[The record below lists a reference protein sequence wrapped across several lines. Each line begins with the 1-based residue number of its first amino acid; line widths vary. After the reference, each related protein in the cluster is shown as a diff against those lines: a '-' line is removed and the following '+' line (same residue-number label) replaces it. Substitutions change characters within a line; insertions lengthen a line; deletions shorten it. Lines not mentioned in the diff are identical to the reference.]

1 MNDHT
6 RILAAALLA
15 AEHSISI
22 THHTDTVTVEALRAG
37 TLWWSTAP
45 VHTNRAIATA
55 SAIADL
61 CDQLSISSA
70 AATTT
75 ALLALRGETVL

>member
-22 THHTDTVTVEALRAG
+22 TRHTVTVEALRAG
-37 TLWWSTAP
+37 TLWWSTVPA
-45 VHTNRAIATA
+45 HTNRAVATA
-55 SAIADL
+55 TAIADR
-61 CDQLSISSA
+61 
-70 AATTT
+70 
-75 ALLALRGETVL
+75 LRSTRHF